1 MNFSTGSN
9 CLRLATYNIHSGIGR
24 DGRCDLGRIA
34 QVIGELAADVVAL
47 QEVDSQHD
55 TVDTLAFLSDQTGMT
70 ALAGPTLLRTDSTY
84 GNALLTSKPLLQVQR
99 IDLSFA

>member
-1 MNFSTGSN
+1 MKYSSGSD

-24 DGRCDLGRIA
+24 DRRRDLGRIA

-55 TVDTLAFLSDQTGMT
+55 TLDTLAFLSDRTGMT
-70 ALAGPTLLRTDSTY
+70 ARAGPTLLRRDGTY
-84 GNALLTSKPLLQVQR
+84 AAG
-99 IDLSFA
+99 